1 MMIKPSHKGLFTKK
15 AHAAGKG
22 VQEYANEEAGA
33 GGELGK
39 EANFA
44 RMAKRHF
51 EPLPKNKKKKKS
63 KGHYRDMAKKVMP
76 PPMAGGDADDQ
87 GPGGIGGGY

>member
-1 MMIKPSHKGLFTKK
+1 MSMYIKSSHRGLFTKK

-22 VQEYANEEAGA
+22 VQEYANEKAHA
-33 GGELGK
+33 GGKLGK

-51 EPLPKNKKKKKS
+51 KPLEKNSKKKFK
-63 KGHYRDMAKKVMP
+63 
-76 PPMAGGDADDQ
+76 
-87 GPGGIGGGY
+87 I